1 MPYSQT
7 VQGARAALKI
17 ATPDGEKTVAWATGV
32 SYNINHEHVPIYVID
47 SLAAKEFAPVGYSAS
62 MSVQAFRIPNMSPVS
77 MGFQEKLQNIL
88 TEPELKVVVY
98 DRNGDTPLFVAER
111 VKFLGRSGGVSA
123 RGEWTE
129 SYEFGIISAYDEAG
143 K

>member
-1 MPYSQT
+1 MSYSTT

-17 ATPDGEKTVAWATGV
+17 TTPDGEKTIAWATGV
-32 SYNINHEHVPIYVID
+32 SYNENHEHVPIYVID
-47 SLAAKEFAPVGYSAS
+47 SLAPKEYAAVGYSAS
-62 MSVQAFRIPNMSPVS
+62 LSVQAFRIPGMSPKS
-77 MGFQEKLQNIL
+77 QGFQPKLQNIL
-88 TEPELKVVVY
+88 TEPELKIVIY
-98 DRNGDTPLFVAER
+98 DRNGDTPLLICEK

-129 SYEFGIISAYDEAG
+129 SFEFAVIQMWDEAG

>member
-17 ATPDGEKTVAWATGV
+17 TTTDGEKTVAWATGV
-32 SYNINHEHVPIYVID
+32 SYNINHEHTYIYVLD
-47 SLAAKEFAPVGYSAS
+47 RLNAVEYAPVGYSAS
-62 MSVQAFRIPNMSPVS
+62 MSVQSFRIPGMSPVS
-77 MGFQEKLQNIL
+77 QGFQEKLQNIL
-88 TEPELKVVVY
+88 TEPELKVVIF

-111 VKFLGRSGGVSA
+111 VKFLGRSGGVAA

-129 SYEFGIISAYDEAG
+129 SYEFGIIQAYDEAG